1 MLQEDIGFSNC
12 LKCCKRHSL
21 SSSSSSNIILKKAL
35 QLCFSLRDNLIQP
48 ANNGFQIWAGGT
60 GI

>member
-1 MLQEDIGFSNC
+1 MLQEDIGSSNC
-12 LKCCKRHSL
+12 LKCCKRNSL
-21 SSSSSSNIILKKAL
+21 LYLLNANILKKAL

-48 ANNGFQIWAGGT
+48 ANNGFQIWAGGM

>member
-21 SSSSSSNIILKKAL
+21 PYLFNANILKKAL

-48 ANNGFQIWAGGT
+48 ANNGFQIWAGGM